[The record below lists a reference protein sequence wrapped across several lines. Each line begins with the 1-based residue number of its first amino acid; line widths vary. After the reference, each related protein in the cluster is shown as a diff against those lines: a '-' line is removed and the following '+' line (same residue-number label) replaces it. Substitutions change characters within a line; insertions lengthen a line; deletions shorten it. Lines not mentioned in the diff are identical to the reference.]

1 MVSSWLSRE
10 QFEDVLISPYLVVL
24 GIYFHLSTEPQHPAT
39 KDWNVKLF
47 KVRTSNLTL
56 SI

>member
-10 QFEDVLISPYLVVL
+10 QCEDVLISLYLVVL

>member
-1 MVSSWLSRE
+1 MVSSRLFRE
-10 QFEDVLISPYLVVL
+10 QSEDVLISPYLVVL

-47 KVRTSNLTL
+47 KVRTNRLTL